1 MKIKKLKKLA
11 SAYDLTV
18 QLLEDNDFYIIIDPD
33 ATDLKFG
40 ALEGDLYLFN
50 ENDDAEELAR
60 INKHFAC
67 YNKDNGSDLSIDL
80 YYFHP
85 IPKNKVDKMIE
96 RIKKITKQ
104 MDNIKLSEISSEQY
118 DELSATVSEMYDAA
132 ENICWHKD

>member
-40 ALEGDLYLFN
+40 ALKGDLFLFN
-50 ENDDAEELAR
+50 ENNDAEELTR

-67 YNKDNGSDLSIDL
+67 YNKDNGSDLSTDL
-80 YYFHP
+80 YYFHLR
-85 IPKNKVDKMIE
+85 PKNKIDKMIE

-104 MDNIKLSEISSEQY
+104 MDNIKLSEISPNNY
-118 DELSATVSEMYDAA
+118 DDLNDVVSKLFDAT
-132 ENICWHKD
+132 ENIS